1 MNNQIANPKVEVPTG
16 ISCNDK
22 DYINSLLSCLK
33 EMSKNYV
40 MAMNEASNESLYEKY
55 KEVFLVLTSLQREV
69 YELMFRKGWYSLE
82 NVDTQKISQKSQML
96 SQEYQDLNGDVYLF
110 TTEGC
115 VSNIEAVQNIYA
127 VFPEPD
133 FAPFGAAVIIRR
145 RPQSSP
151 FGHGAQA
158 AVGYFA
164 AGAHLF

>member
-40 MAMNEASNESLYEKY
+40 IAMDEASNESLYEKY

-96 SQEYQDLNGDVYLF
+96 SQEYQDLN
-110 TTEGC
+110 
-115 VSNIEAVQNIYA
+115 A
-127 VFPEPD
+127 
-133 FAPFGAAVIIRR
+133 
-145 RPQSSP
+145 
-151 FGHGAQA
+151 
-158 AVGYFA
+158 
-164 AGAHLF
+164 